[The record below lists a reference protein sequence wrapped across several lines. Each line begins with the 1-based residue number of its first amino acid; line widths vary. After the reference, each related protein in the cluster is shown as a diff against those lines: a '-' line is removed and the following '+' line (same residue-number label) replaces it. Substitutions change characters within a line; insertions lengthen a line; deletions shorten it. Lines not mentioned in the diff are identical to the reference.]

1 MVEFKTMVEFQT
13 ILMYAILVIGL
24 VIGIIIVFR
33 DYGYPAVVN
42 LLHTIGPNWP
52 WRV

>member
-13 ILMYAILVIGL
+13 ILMYAIL

-42 LLHTIGPNWP
+42 LLHTIAPN
-52 WRV
+52 